1 MSRYP
6 IFMNK
11 PLQIALDGPAGAG
24 KSTIAKTLAKKLGYV
39 YIDTGAIYRAVTYR
53 ALEDGVGSEDG
64 PKLAEMIAHMDL
76 RLVPSENGQ
85 RVFDGADEV
94 TDVIRTSEVTNN
106 VSFVARQ
113 PEVRDALMDLQRDLA
128 SEGGIVMD
136 GRDIG
141 THVLP
146 SADLKVFMTATV
158 EERARRRHEENVAK
172 GLPSDL
178 EQLQLE
184 IALRDKRD
192 SEREVAPL
200 RQADDAHYLDTTEL
214 SIDGVVE
221 AIEHLMKQVIE
232 R

>member
-1 MSRYP
+1 
-6 IFMNK
+6 MNK

-53 ALEDGVGSEDG
+53 ALQDGVGLEDG
-64 PKLAEMIAHMDL
+64 PMLAEMIDKMDL

-85 RVFDGADEV
+85 RVYDGTEEV

-113 PEVRDALMDLQRDLA
+113 SEVRAALMDLQRDLA
-128 SEGGIVMD
+128 SKGGIVMD

-146 SADLKVFMTATV
+146 GADLKVFMTATV
-158 EERARRRHEENVAK
+158 EERARRRHEENVSK

>member
-53 ALEDGVGSEDG
+53 ALKDGVGLEDG
-64 PKLAEMIAHMDL
+64 PALATMIAEMDL
-76 RLVPSENGQ
+76 RLVPSESGQ
-85 RVFDGADEV
+85 RVFDGATEV
-94 TDVIRTSEVTNN
+94 TDEIRSSEVTNN

-128 SEGGIVMD
+128 KDGGIVMD

-146 SADLKVFMTATV
+146 HADLKVFMTATV
-158 EERARRRHEENVAK
+158 EERARRRHEENISK
-172 GLPSDL
+172 GIPSDF
-178 EQLQLE
+178 EQLKQE

-200 RQADDAHYLDTTEL
+200 RQADDAHFLDTTKL
-214 SIDGVVE
+214 AIDEVVE
-221 AIEHLMKQVIE
+221 AIEQLMNQVVK

>member
-1 MSRYP
+1 M
-6 IFMNK
+6 MK

-53 ALEDGVGSEDG
+53 ALNEHVGLEDG
-64 PKLAEMIAHMDL
+64 PALAAMIAEMDL
-76 RLVPSENGQ
+76 RLVPSESGQ
-85 RVFDGADEV
+85 RVFDGATEV
-94 TDVIRTSEVTNN
+94 TDLIRSSEVTNN

-128 SEGGIVMD
+128 KEGGIVMD

-146 SADLKVFMTATV
+146 GADLKVFMTATV
-158 EERARRRHEENVAK
+158 EERARRRHDENVSK

-178 EQLQLE
+178 EQLQRE

-200 RQADDAHYLDTTEL
+200 RQADDAHYLDTTEM

-221 AIEHLMKQVIE
+221 AIERLMKQVVK

>member
-1 MSRYP
+1 
-6 IFMNK
+6 MNK

-53 ALEDGVGSEDG
+53 ALKDGVGLEDG
-64 PKLAEMIAHMDL
+64 PELADMIGKMDL

-113 PEVRDALMDLQRDLA
+113 PEVRSALMDLQRDLA
-128 SEGGIVMD
+128 SKGGIVMD

-146 SADLKVFMTATV
+146 DADLKVFMTATV
-158 EERARRRHEENVAK
+158 EERARRRHEENVSK

-214 SIDGVVE
+214 SIEGVVE

>member
-53 ALEDGVGSEDG
+53 ALKDGVGLEDG
-64 PKLAEMIAHMDL
+64 PALATMITEMDL
-76 RLVPSENGQ
+76 RLVPSESGQ
-85 RVFDGADEV
+85 RVFDGATEV
-94 TDVIRTSEVTNN
+94 TDEIRSSEVTNN

-128 SEGGIVMD
+128 KDGGIVMD

-146 SADLKVFMTATV
+146 HADLKVFMTATV
-158 EERARRRHEENVAK
+158 EERARRRHEENVSK
-172 GLPSDL
+172 GIPSDF
-178 EQLQLE
+178 EQLKQE

-200 RQADDAHYLDTTEL
+200 RQADDAHFLDTTKL
-214 SIDGVVE
+214 AIDEVVE
-221 AIEHLMKQVIE
+221 AIEQLMNQVVK

>member
-53 ALEDGVGSEDG
+53 ALKDGVGLEDG
-64 PKLAEMIAHMDL
+64 PALAMMIAEMDL
-76 RLVPSENGQ
+76 RLVPSESGQ
-85 RVFDGADEV
+85 RVFDGATEV
-94 TDVIRTSEVTNN
+94 TDEIRSSEVTNN

-128 SEGGIVMD
+128 KDGGIVMD

-146 SADLKVFMTATV
+146 HADLKVFMTATV
-158 EERARRRHEENVAK
+158 EERARRRHEENVSK
-172 GLPSDL
+172 GIPSDF
-178 EQLQLE
+178 EQLKQE

-200 RQADDAHYLDTTEL
+200 RQADDAHFLDTTKL
-214 SIDGVVE
+214 TIDEVVE
-221 AIEHLMKQVIE
+221 SIEQLMNQVVK

>member
-1 MSRYP
+1 MKKS
-6 IFMNK
+6 
-11 PLQIALDGPAGAG
+11 LQIALDGPAGAG

-53 ALEDGVGSEDG
+53 ALQEGVGLEDG
-64 PKLAEMIAHMDL
+64 PALAELVGRMSL
-76 RLVPSENGQ
+76 RLVPSESGQ
-85 RVFDGADEV
+85 RVFDGEEEV

-113 PEVRDALMDLQRDLA
+113 GEVRDALMDLQRDLA
-128 SEGGIVMD
+128 RGGAIVMD

-146 SADLKVFMTATV
+146 EADLKVFMTASV
-158 EERARRRHEENVAK
+158 EERARRRHEENLSK
-172 GLPSDL
+172 GIASDYA
-178 EQLQLE
+178 QLKQD
-184 IALRDKRD
+184 IALRDRRD

-200 RQADDAHYLDTTEL
+200 RQAEDAHYLDTTTL

-221 AIEHLMKQVIE
+221 AIEDLMKQVIS
-232 R
+232 